1 MSKSGK
7 LKKAAKS
14 QVQKEKNKV
23 KQGKRSH
30 STQIFVVLAI
40 LIGLAVAALVIW
52 DRYHREVAMTV
63 GNEKI
68 YEDELMYY
76 VYETES
82 DASFMNSLYQQ
93 IYGSSYWETIEDSGI
108 SNSEMEKLNIKDQAA
123 QDLILEKEAINAG
136 ISLTDEEAAAADES
150 AKNMFEQMS
159 EADIKANGVKL
170 ENLTKI
176 SRRIALGDKYEA
188 QRIDEYDIDDEG
200 IRAGVDKDEY
210 RQYNIQYYSISIVK
224 TDDDNNEQSLSDE
237 EIEQRKEKLMDLR
250 ERAENGED
258 FETLI
263 DEDEESDITFSGIEA
278 EKVWKADTNFSDT
291 LTSVIYSMKD
301 DELSDIIE
309 DEDSGELYLIKMLDN
324 NSDEAY
330 EDEVES
336 RIKAQE
342 EESFS
347 DEYLEELMP
356 KYNIKFKD
364 AVWSKM
370 NLGSMF
376 SFTQ

>member
-7 LKKAAKS
+7 IKKAAKS
-14 QVQKEKNKV
+14 QVQKEKDRA

-40 LIGLAVAALVIW
+40 LVGLVVAALVIW

-82 DASFMNSLYQQ
+82 DARFMDSLYQQ
-93 IYGSSYWETIEDSGI
+93 IYGSSYWESVEDAGM
-108 SNSEMEKLNIKDQAA
+108 SNSELEKLNIKEQAA
-123 QDLILEKEAINAG
+123 QDLILEKEAVKAG
-136 ISLTDEEAAAADES
+136 ISLTDEEKAAADEN
-150 AKNMFEQMS
+150 AKTMFEQMS
-159 EADIKANGVKL
+159 EADRRANGVTL
-170 ENLTKI
+170 ELLTKI
-176 SRRIALGDKYEA
+176 SRRVALGDKYEA
-188 QRIDEYDIDDEG
+188 QRIEEYDIDDEE

-210 RQYNIQYYSISIVK
+210 RQYNIQYYSVPIVE
-224 TDDDNNEQSLSDE
+224 TDDDNEEQPLGDE
-237 EIEQRKEKLMDLR
+237 EIEQRKEKLKDLR
-250 ERAENGED
+250 ERAQKGED
-258 FETLI
+258 FEKLI
-263 DEDEESDITFSGIEA
+263 GEDEESDITFSGIEA

-301 DELSDIIE
+301 DEISDIIE

-347 DEYLEELMP
+347 DEYIEKLMP
-356 KYNIKFKD
+356 NYNIKFKD

>member
-237 EIEQRKEKLMDLR
+237 EIEQRKEKLTDLR